1 MWIGHSS
8 HSGHATNFQ
17 IEIARNV
24 KNAAFPLFLPLLN
37 VKALKAVNLFL
48 LLALQCL
55 QAKYILEGPM
65 VVI

>member
-48 LLALQCL
+48 LFALQCL
-55 QAKYILEGPM
+55 
-65 VVI
+65 